1 MINHINTKLRVNF
14 DGRCL
19 KQEKA
24 TFSRKKMINIYIVYE
39 INLCSNIQG
48 ASLAIGA
55 LKLTKNAEPDKY
67 NYSGYCSVFNSRE
80 SFLLSNGSDFGKNVI
95 IFGDDMSSWVRIDN
109 KKKDIFILGKG
120 TTDGSD
126 DTALTSG
133 R

>member
-48 ASLAIGA
+48 ASLALGSCLFGA
-55 LKLTKNAEPDKY
+55 LKLTKNTEPDKY
-67 NYSGYCSVFNSRE
+67 KHSGYGSVFNSRG

-95 IFGDDMSSWVRIDN
+95 ILGDDMSS
-109 KKKDIFILGKG
+109 
-120 TTDGSD
+120 
-126 DTALTSG
+126 
-133 R
+133 